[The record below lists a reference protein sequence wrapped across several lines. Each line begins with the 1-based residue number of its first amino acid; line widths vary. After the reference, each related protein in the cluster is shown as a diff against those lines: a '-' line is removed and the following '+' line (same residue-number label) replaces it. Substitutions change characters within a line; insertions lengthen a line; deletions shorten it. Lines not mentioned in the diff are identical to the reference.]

1 MQSYAWRGSYIK
13 SGKISHKLCGMRVP
27 EVLEP
32 RPEYPG
38 LCVDVGNAEHEHSA
52 PQVMVKVHA
61 LAHFTA
67 RHRQQ
72 HCAPPILTSLGI
84 KK

>member
-1 MQSYAWRGSYIK
+1 
-13 SGKISHKLCGMRVP
+13 MRVP
-27 EVLEP
+27 EVLKS

-67 RHRQQ
+67 RH
-72 HCAPPILTSLGI
+72 C
-84 KK
+84 